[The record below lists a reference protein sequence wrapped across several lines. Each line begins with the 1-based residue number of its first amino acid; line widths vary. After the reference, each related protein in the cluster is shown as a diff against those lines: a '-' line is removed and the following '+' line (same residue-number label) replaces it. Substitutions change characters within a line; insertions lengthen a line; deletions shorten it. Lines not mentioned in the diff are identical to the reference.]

1 MATWR
6 HTSPLYYFFGSFT
19 FGCTKKSHREI
30 NGMRWEIAD
39 CSDPLKVRGPLI
51 TKFKMDISY
60 YTSSS
65 REWTP
70 RKTQKS
76 STAFIQPANTLSF
89 SSGFSRYPPKAA
101 RRFAFPF
108 FAEVGAKRERMVTKR
123 KGPWEGERLEVSP
136 VFPLSPSFAR
146 KFSSRESRLGQQAAP
161 EGARTRTLAGAF
173 I

>member
-1 MATWR
+1 MEWDEKLRTAVI
-6 HTSPLYYFFGSFT
+6 HS
-19 FGCTKKSHREI
+19 K
-30 NGMRWEIAD
+30 WED
-39 CSDPLKVRGPLI
+39 PLI

-70 RKTQKS
+70 RKTRKS
-76 STAFIQPANTLSF
+76 SIAFIQPANKLSF

-123 KGPWEGERLEVSP
+123 KGPWAEERLEVSL
-136 VFPLSPSFAR
+136 VFSLSPSFAR
-146 KFSSRESRLGQQAAP
+146 KFSSRESRLGQQAAS
-161 EGARTRTLAGAF
+161 EGERDRTLAGAF
-173 I
+173 IYKHISVATLKNTC